1 MRRETE
7 LLNIKQAA
15 QYLNVSEISIRRWT
29 DAGKLACLR
38 VGGRRERRFEH
49 QELVNFLEQQSSS
62 NAVIKEVRSIDD
74 NALSV

>member
-38 VGGRRERRFEH
+38 VGGRCGTRM
-49 QELVNFLEQQSSS
+49 NFH
-62 NAVIKEVRSIDD
+62 
-74 NALSV
+74 